1 MPNVPNPMF
10 LTMWT
15 ILRTLASMLLWPE
28 KAVTSWELSIKNDA
42 KIKEKT
48 LLHLSQE
55 SDRGAAAASQS
66 LTRLW
71 SRLPCKS
78 CSDASPC
85 QL

>member
-28 KAVTSWELSIKNDA
+28 KAVTSWEVSVKKDA

-48 LLHLSQE
+48 LFHLSQE
-55 SDRGAAAASQS
+55 SNRGAAAASQS
-66 LTRLW
+66 LTQLW
-71 SRLPCKS
+71 SRLPRKS

>member
-28 KAVTSWELSIKNDA
+28 KAVTSWEVSVKKDA

-48 LLHLSQE
+48 LFHLSQE
-55 SDRGAAAASQS
+55 SNRGAAAASQS
-66 LTRLW
+66 LTQLW